1 MELLLGNAG
10 VMVRVVSDWLMDS
23 WVLWY
28 PVVVAEVGCM
38 GCAVVMMVGCGGY
51 GSLAGM
57 VEMGWRRGAAS
68 GPAVD
73 LAVALV
79 DEGY

>member
-1 MELLLGNAG
+1 
-10 VMVRVVSDWLMDS
+10 
-23 WVLWY
+23 
-28 PVVVAEVGCM
+28 
-38 GCAVVMMVGCGGY
+38 
-51 GSLAGM
+51 LAGM